1 MDKEAFDNYIK
12 ERYTDQME
20 WYASKARFNKSR
32 YQNMQLL
39 IIISSV
45 ITPVLIGF
53 NYEIFRYISVILTI
67 LIAIS
72 SGASKLYK
80 YHENWMNYRTTRENL
95 KKEKYYYDFK
105 IDGYSLANDPE
116 GLFVKRVEGLI
127 SMENVYWVS
136 TQETQG

>member
-1 MDKEAFDNYIK
+1 MNKESFDNYLK
-12 ERYTDQME
+12 ERYNDQME
-20 WYASKARFNKSR
+20 WYASKARFSKSR
-32 YQNMQLL
+32 YQNMQIL

-53 NYEIFRYISVILTI
+53 NYEIFRYISIILTVF
-67 LIAIS
+67 IAIF
-72 SGASKLYK
+72 SGALKLYK

-105 IDGYSLANDPE
+105 IDEYSLANNPE
-116 GLFVKRVEGLI
+116 ELFVKRVEGLI

-136 TQETQG
+136 TQETKS